1 MTTMRK
7 PTKGP
12 TGKKEAASVAD
23 RLPSTAKQAQKS
35 GLSAMSIELRQLQQ
49 ADKML
54 TRIERKGEELSAS
67 ADKLL
72 RRVS

>member
-12 TGKKEAASVAD
+12 TGKKEAASVAG
-23 RLPSTAKQAQKS
+23 RLPSTKQAQKS
-35 GLSAMSIELRQLQQ
+35 GFSAMAIELRQLQQ